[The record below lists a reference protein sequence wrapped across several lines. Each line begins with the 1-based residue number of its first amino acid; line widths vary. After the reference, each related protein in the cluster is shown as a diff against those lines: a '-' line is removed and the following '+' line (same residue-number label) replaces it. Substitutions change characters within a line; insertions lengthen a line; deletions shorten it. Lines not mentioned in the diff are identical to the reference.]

1 MKAMVYEKHG
11 APDMLVFREVEK
23 PIPDGNEV
31 LVKIHAA
38 SVNAG
43 DYRSMRMG
51 SIPKK
56 RIFGSDIAGVV
67 EATGCNVLQFHPGDE
82 VVGDISACGLG
93 GFAEYVTV
101 SEHVLVLKPA
111 AISFEQAAA
120 LPMAAVTALQAM
132 RNKGEIKPGHRV
144 LICGAGGG
152 VGTFAVQ
159 LAKYFGAEV
168 TAVCGSRNA
177 ELVRSL
183 GADHIVDY
191 TRDDFSKSEK
201 RYDLVV
207 AVNGCQPLSAY
218 KRALNTKGTAVIVG
232 GALSQVIKALLL
244 GPFMSLGRRKVRVL
258 AAKPNTKDLEFI
270 IKLVANG
277 NIKPV
282 VDKRYPLCETGEAVR
297 YLSECHSRGKVIV
310 NIVKAEKTT

>member
-1 MKAMVYEKHG
+1 MKAIIYEKHG

-31 LVKIHAA
+31 LVKIHTA

-43 DYRSMRMG
+43 DYRSMRLG

-56 RIFGSDIAGVV
+56 KIFGSDIAGVV

-82 VVGDISACGLG
+82 IAGDISACGLG

-101 SEHVLVLKPA
+101 PESALVIKPA
-111 AISFEQAAA
+111 EISFEQATA
-120 LPMAAVTALQAM
+120 LPMAAVTALQAL
-132 RNKGEIKPGHRV
+132 RNKGGVKPGQLV

-207 AVNGCQPLSAY
+207 AVNGCQPLFTY

-244 GPFMSLGRRKVRVL
+244 GPVMSLGRRKVRVL

-277 NIKPV
+277 SIKPV
-282 VDKRYPLCETGEAVR
+282 VDRRYPLCETGEAVR
-297 YLSECHSRGKVIV
+297 YLSEGHARGKVII
-310 NIVKAEKTT
+310 NIVKADK